1 MKRQLLEEQ
10 EEKQVVVEIRRVTKV
25 TKGGKNLNFRA
36 LVVVGDGKG
45 KAGFGLGKAGEVP
58 EAIRKA
64 IDKAKKSM
72 ISVPL
77 KETTIPY
84 DVKAKAGASYV
95 VLKPAVRGHGMVAGR
110 TMRAFFE
117 VCGIADI
124 TCKCLGSTNP
134 LNVIDAT
141 VKALSKLRDTGK
153 GEEVGIPDIDSSP
166 AVDTVE
172 NAE

>member
-1 MKRQLLEEQ
+1 MERQLLGEK

-45 KAGFGLGKAGEVP
+45 NAGFGTGKAGEVP

-64 IDKAKKSM
+64 IDRAKKDM
-72 ISVPL
+72 INIPL

-84 DVKAKAGASYV
+84 DVTAKYGASTV
-95 VLKPAVRGHGMVAGR
+95 VLKPAVKGHGMVAGK

-117 VCGIADI
+117 ASGITDI

-134 LNVIDAT
+134 LNVMNAT
-141 VKALSKLRDTGK
+141 VKALLKLRNVGEGDTN
-153 GEEVGIPDIDSSP
+153 EVTSD
-166 AVDTVE
+166 
-172 NAE
+172 

>member
-1 MKRQLLEEQ
+1 MEREMLKGQ

-25 TKGGKNLNFRA
+25 TKGSKNLNFRA
-36 LVVVGDGKG
+36 LVVVGDGQG

-64 IDKAKKSM
+64 TERAKKNM
-72 ISVPL
+72 ITVLL

-84 DVKAKAGASYV
+84 DVEAKSGASYV
-95 VLKPAVRGHGMVAGR
+95 ILKPAVRGHGMVAGR

-117 VCGIADI
+117 VCGITDI

-141 VKALSKLRDTGK
+141 VKALLKLRDVGK
-153 GEEVGIPDIDSSP
+153 GEEKKDEVTSD
-166 AVDTVE
+166 
-172 NAE
+172 

>member
-1 MKRQLLEEQ
+1 MEKQLLEEK

-45 KAGFGLGKAGEVP
+45 NVGYAIGKAGEVP

-64 IDKAKKSM
+64 IEKAKKNM
-72 ISVPL
+72 IMIPL

-84 DVKAKAGASYV
+84 DVRAKSGASVV
-95 VLKPAVRGHGMVAGR
+95 VLKPAVRGHGMVAGK

-117 VCGIADI
+117 VSGITDI

-134 LNVIDAT
+134 LNVINAT
-141 VKALSKLRDTGK
+141 VKALLKLRNV
-153 GEEVGIPDIDSSP
+153 GEGERNEV
-166 AVDTVE
+166 T
-172 NAE
+172 